1 MLMKNAK
8 LQNHRIDL
16 VSSEDALNFCLDRIK
31 NGQNTHVVTINPE
44 MIVSTKANR
53 RFSNII
59 NNADLNIAD
68 GVGIKI
74 ALKMKTIDIQN
85 IRGVDFSRKLL
96 EIASNNNLKVALLGA
111 KEEVILK
118 AVENIKTWFPNINI
132 VYSRNGYFDNVDEVK
147 NDIINSEPNILLV
160 ALGSP
165 NQEYFISEILPS
177 LNSCTAV
184 GVGGS
189 FDVYSG
195 LTIEA
200 PEIYRK
206 MGLEWLYRTIS
217 DPKRF
222 KRIFPT
228 LPIFLIDSIIESI
241 REKFFIYEWCYWICK
256 KS

>member
-16 VSSEDALNFCLDRIK
+16 INSEDALNFCLDRIK

-118 AVENIKTWFPNINI
+118 AVENIKTWYPDINI

>member
-1 MLMKNAK
+1 MKNAK

-16 VSSEDALNFCLDRIK
+16 VNFEEAISFCLDRIK
-31 NGQNTHVVTINPE
+31 NGQNTHVVTVNPE
-44 MIVSTKANR
+44 MIVNTKKNR

-85 IRGVDFSRKLL
+85 IRGVDFAKKML
-96 EIASNNNLKVALLGA
+96 EIASQNNLRVALLGA
-111 KEEVILK
+111 MEEVISR
-118 AVENIKTWFPNINI
+118 AIENIKTWYPDINI
-132 VYSRNGYFDNVDEVK
+132 VYSRNGYFDNSEEIK
-147 NDIINSEPNILLV
+147 NDIISANPNILLV

-165 NQEYFISEILPS
+165 KQEFFISEILPS

-195 LTIEA
+195 LTVEA

-206 MGLEWLYRTIS
+206 MGLEWLYRTAS

-228 LPIFLIDSIIESI
+228 LPIFLINSIIESI
-241 REKFFIYEWCYWICK
+241 REKFFIYEWCNWIC
-256 KS
+256 

>member
-16 VSSEDALNFCLDRIK
+16 INSEEALNFCLDRIK

-44 MIVSTKANR
+44 MIVNTKANR

-132 VYSRNGYFDNVDEVK
+132 VYSRNGYFDNVDEIK
-147 NDIINSEPNILLV
+147 NEIINSEPNILLV

-241 REKFFIYEWCYWICK
+241 REKFFIYE
-256 KS
+256 